1 MYHKKRKSHKK
12 HHTKKRRSIGA
23 TGKASSMIMEA
34 AGLIG
39 GAVAA
44 RFITTTDKIPM
55 YSTLQPNVKN
65 ASVLALGYFF
75 PKLVK
80 GSMGKSIG
88 LGMIT
93 AGGLGLV
100 QSTGIIAGLE
110 DSMTVSVMA
119 GDDLSVIAGYSEDN
133 MSVIAGMDEEDY

>member
-1 MYHKKRKSHKK
+1 MYTKKRKSQKK
-12 HHTKKRRSIGA
+12 QTKKRRRIGA
-23 TGKASSMIMEA
+23 AGKASSMLMEA

-44 RFITTTDKIPM
+44 RFVTTTDKIPM
-55 YSTLQPNVKN
+55 FSTLQPNVKN

-75 PKLVK
+75 PQLVK

-100 QSTGIIAGLE
+100 QSTGIISGLE
-110 DSMTVSVMA
+110 DSMDVTVMA
-119 GDDLSVIAGYSEDN
+119 GDDLSVIAGYSDDN
-133 MSVIAGMDEEDY
+133 LSVIAGMDEDEY

>member
-1 MYHKKRKSHKK
+1 MYKNKRKSNRK
-12 HHTKKRRSIGA
+12 TSKKRRRMGA
-23 TGKASSMIMEA
+23 TGKASNMILEA

-44 RFITTTDKIPM
+44 RFVTTTDKIPM
-55 YSTLQPNVKN
+55 FSTLQPNVKN
-65 ASVLALGYFF
+65 AGVLALGYFF
-75 PKLVK
+75 PQLVK
-80 GSMGKSIG
+80 GQIGKSIG

-110 DSMTVSVMA
+110 DTMDITVMA

-133 MSVIAGMDEEDY
+133 MSVIAGMDEEEF

>member
-1 MYHKKRKSHKK
+1 MYTKKRKSNKK
-12 HHTKKRRSIGA
+12 MSKKRRRMGA
-23 TGKASSMIMEA
+23 TGKASNMILEA

-44 RFITTTDKIPM
+44 RFVTTTDKIPM
-55 YSTLQPNVKN
+55 FSTLQPNVKN
-65 ASVLALGYFF
+65 AGVLAIGYFF

-80 GSMGKSIG
+80 GQIGKSIG
-88 LGMIT
+88 MGMIT

-100 QSTGIIAGLE
+100 QSTGIIAGL
-110 DSMTVSVMA
+110 DDTMDVTVMA

-133 MSVIAGMDEEDY
+133 LSVIAGMDEEEF

>member
-1 MYHKKRKSHKK
+1 MYKNKRKSNKK
-12 HHTKKRRSIGA
+12 TSKKRRRMGA
-23 TGKASSMIMEA
+23 TGKSSNMILEA

-44 RFITTTDKIPM
+44 RFVTTTDKIPM
-55 YSTLQPNVKN
+55 FSTLQPNVKN
-65 ASVLALGYFF
+65 AGVLALGYFF
-75 PKLVK
+75 PQLIK
-80 GSMGKSIG
+80 GSIGKSIG
-88 LGMIT
+88 MGMIT

-110 DSMTVSVMA
+110 DTMDVTVMA

-133 MSVIAGMDEEDY
+133 LSVIAGMDESEF

>member
-12 HHTKKRRSIGA
+12 HHTPKKRRRMGA
-23 TGKASSMIMEA
+23 TGSGMLMEA

-39 GAVAA
+39 GAVVA
-44 RFITTTDKIPM
+44 RFVTTTDKIPM
-55 YSTLQPNVKN
+55 YSALQPNVKN

-80 GSMGKSIG
+80 GSLGKSIG

-110 DSMTVSVMA
+110 DTMSVAVMA

>member
-1 MYHKKRKSHKK
+1 MYKNKRKSNKK
-12 HHTKKRRSIGA
+12 TSKKRRRMGA
-23 TGKASSMIMEA
+23 TGKASNMILEA

-44 RFITTTDKIPM
+44 RFVTTTDKIPM
-55 YSTLQPNVKN
+55 FSTLQPNVKN
-65 ASVLALGYFF
+65 AGVLALGYFF
-75 PKLVK
+75 PQLIK
-80 GSMGKSIG
+80 GSIGKSIG
-88 LGMIT
+88 MGMIT

-110 DSMTVSVMA
+110 DTMDVTVMA

-133 MSVIAGMDEEDY
+133 LSVIAGMDESEF

>member
-12 HHTKKRRSIGA
+12 HHTTKKRRRMGA
-23 TGKASSMIMEA
+23 TGSGMLMEA

-44 RFITTTDKIPM
+44 RFVTTTDKIPM
-55 YSTLQPNVKN
+55 FSTLQPNVKN
-65 ASVLALGYFF
+65 AGVLALGYFF

-80 GSMGKSIG
+80 GSLGKSIG

-110 DSMTVSVMA
+110 DTMSVSVMA

-133 MSVIAGMDEEDY
+133 LSVIAGMEETEY

>member
-1 MYHKKRKSHKK
+1 MYTKKRKSNKK
-12 HHTKKRRSIGA
+12 TSKKRRRIGA
-23 TGKASSMIMEA
+23 TGKASNMILEA

-44 RFITTTDKIPM
+44 RFVTTTDKIPM
-55 YSTLQPNVKN
+55 FSTLQPNVKN
-65 ASVLALGYFF
+65 AGVLALGYFF
-75 PKLVK
+75 PQLVK
-80 GSMGKSIG
+80 GPIGKSIG
-88 LGMIT
+88 MGMIT

-110 DSMTVSVMA
+110 DTMSVSVMA

-133 MSVIAGMDEEDY
+133 LSVIAGMDEEEF

>member
-1 MYHKKRKSHKK
+1 MYKNKRKSNKK
-12 HHTKKRRSIGA
+12 TSKKRRRMGA
-23 TGKASSMIMEA
+23 TGKASNMILEA

-44 RFITTTDKIPM
+44 RFVTTTDKIPM
-55 YSTLQPNVKN
+55 FSTLQPNVKN
-65 ASVLALGYFF
+65 AGVLALGYFF
-75 PKLVK
+75 PQLVK
-80 GSMGKSIG
+80 SPIGKSIG
-88 LGMIT
+88 MGMIT

-110 DSMTVSVMA
+110 DTMSVSVMA

-133 MSVIAGMDEEDY
+133 LSVIAGMDEEEF